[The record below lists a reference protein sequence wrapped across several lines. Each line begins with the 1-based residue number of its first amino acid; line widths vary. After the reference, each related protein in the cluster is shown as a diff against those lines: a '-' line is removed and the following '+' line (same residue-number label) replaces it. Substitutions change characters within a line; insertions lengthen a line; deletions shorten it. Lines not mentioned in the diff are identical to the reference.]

1 MLRSG
6 ITDQNAYA
14 RTEQSDSDANRGA
27 GETDHES
34 EHDSSKAL
42 VESIVGAPCLVG
54 PPPRVN
60 TSTLVLPGGECN
72 SGLREGCPVSPDG
85 LIQIPIMKRIMFAAL
100 AAASVSLLAG
110 CGSDSDSTDAAP
122 ETTAATQSDADALAA
137 PATTGDIYTDTCNSV
152 TAYLKTLEESG
163 LSEGDRAPQA
173 VVDEFL
179 AVAEAEPDWAN
190 QSDQDKADFERGLK
204 AAVAGSC

>member
-1 MLRSG
+1 
-6 ITDQNAYA
+6 
-14 RTEQSDSDANRGA
+14 
-27 GETDHES
+27 
-34 EHDSSKAL
+34 
-42 VESIVGAPCLVG
+42 
-54 PPPRVN
+54 
-60 TSTLVLPGGECN
+60 
-72 SGLREGCPVSPDG
+72 
-85 LIQIPIMKRIMFAAL
+85 MKRIMFAAL

-110 CGSDSDSTDAAP
+110 CGSDSGSTDSAP
-122 ETTAATQSDADALAA
+122 ETTAATQSDADTLAA

-204 AAVAGSC
+204 DAVAGTC